1 MRNLSKSKLLAFRRC
16 PKRLWLEVHQ
26 PELKEDSAD
35 TQARF
40 QIGHQVGDIARRIY
54 DPEGKGALID
64 VQTEGFA
71 GAFARTTKL
80 MSDSRRPVFEA
91 GFQANGALAFADV
104 MLPEL
109 DSGQPVW
116 RMVEVKSS
124 ASVKDYHH
132 DDIAVQAF
140 IVQSAGVN
148 LKSVALAHVDNSW
161 IYPGNEDYR
170 GLLVE
175 NDLTAEAF
183 ARTEEVKGW
192 INEAQSIVAKPTA
205 PEIAIGNQCD
215 SPYECGFCDYCY
227 RGIPQ
232 PKQAEYP
239 IQWLPK
245 LHYTKREQLDEQ
257 GVDDMRNVPDDMLSE
272 IQALVKKHTLANT
285 VFFDAT
291 GAASDLAPY
300 GFPACFLDF
309 ETIQFVV
316 PIWKG
321 TRPFQIIAFQFS
333 LHTLT
338 EDGRLEHRAFLD
350 LSGNDPSE
358 SLAKAMIAACG
369 KHGPVYVYNAGF
381 EGTRISQLAER
392 FPALANPLLDI
403 NARLVDLCPIARS
416 RYYHPRQ
423 HGSWSLKAVLPAVVP
438 ELSYDN
444 LDGVQDGGMAME
456 AYGEA
461 IHPDTSAERKNE
473 IEHQLLT
480 YCQLDTLATVR
491 LWQFFSGRKGSPQ
504 Q

>member
-285 VFFDAT
+285 VFFDAA
-291 GAASDLAPY
+291 GAAADLAPY